1 MTASRFRVTRHLRR
15 YQEIIGVFLKHG
27 FGFAINRLDL
37 DERLLPPRLRRN
49 DERALS
55 LPEDL
60 AEHFRLALE
69 ELGPTFVK
77 LGQVLSTRP
86 DLLPPAYITELTKL
100 QDSVPPA
107 PWEDV
112 REIIIQDLADEPE
125 QIFSELNPE
134 PMAAASLAQVY
145 TACLPGGEDVI
156 VKVQR
161 PDITE
166 VIQTDLG
173 ILSEL
178 ATVAQRT
185 PLGQVYDIVG
195 IVDDFSHTLHNELD
209 YRREGRNA
217 DRFRSNF
224 AGERHLYVPIVYW
237 DYTTRRVLVLERIQG
252 VKIDDLSALDDACFD
267 RHQIALNSAL
277 IIVKEILEDGFFHA
291 DPHPGNFVIMPGEVI
306 GAMDFGMVGHLSH
319 QDRLNLIRLY
329 AAAVQLDTK
338 RIVKQLIR
346 MGAVAGQFDK
356 ATLEREISRLL
367 AKYQGLPLKDIRA
380 QEVIGE
386 VMAIAFR
393 HHLRLPRDMWL
404 LIKTLAMMEGIGLN
418 LDPEFDIFA
427 VSEPF
432 AQRMMK
438 ELWKPG
444 VWGPT
449 LLNNLEAWGEMLSS
463 VPQSGARLLQSLE
476 KGNLPVSL
484 NFQVSEDNLARL
496 DGIANR
502 LSLSILTAALIMGLA
517 LVVPAFGEE
526 GWMQALVI
534 TGFAGVIVFGIWLL
548 ITFLR
553 TRH

>member
-1 MTASRFRVTRHLRR
+1 
-15 YQEIIGVFLKHG
+15 
-27 FGFAINRLDL
+27 
-37 DERLLPPRLRRN
+37 
-49 DERALS
+49 
-55 LPEDL
+55 
-60 AEHFRLALE
+60 
-69 ELGPTFVK
+69 
-77 LGQVLSTRP
+77 
-86 DLLPPAYITELTKL
+86 
-100 QDSVPPA
+100 
-107 PWEDV
+107 
-112 REIIIQDLADEPE
+112 
-125 QIFSELNPE
+125 
-134 PMAAASLAQVY
+134 
-145 TACLPGGEDVI
+145 
-156 VKVQR
+156 
-161 PDITE
+161 
-166 VIQTDLG
+166 
-173 ILSEL
+173 
-178 ATVAQRT
+178 
-185 PLGQVYDIVG
+185 
-195 IVDDFSHTLHNELD
+195 
-209 YRREGRNA
+209 
-217 DRFRSNF
+217 
-224 AGERHLYVPIVYW
+224 
-237 DYTTRRVLVLERIQG
+237 VLVLERIQG
-252 VKIDDLSALDDACFD
+252 VKIDDLAALDDAGFD

-291 DPHPGNFVIMPGEVI
+291 DPHPGNFAIMPGEVI

-319 QDRLNLIRLY
+319 QDRVNLIRLY
-329 AAAVQLDTK
+329 GAAIQLDTK
-338 RIVKQLIR
+338 RVVKQLTR
-346 MGAVAGQFDK
+346 MGAVTSPVDGSA
-356 ATLEREISRLL
+356 LEREISRLL

-393 HHLRLPRDMWL
+393 HHLHLPRDMWL

-432 AQRMMK
+432 ALRMMR

-484 NFQVSEDNLARL
+484 NFQVVSEDNLARL

-517 LVVPAFGEE
+517 LVVPAFGGE

-534 TGFAGVIVFGIWLL
+534 IGFAGVIVFGIWLL